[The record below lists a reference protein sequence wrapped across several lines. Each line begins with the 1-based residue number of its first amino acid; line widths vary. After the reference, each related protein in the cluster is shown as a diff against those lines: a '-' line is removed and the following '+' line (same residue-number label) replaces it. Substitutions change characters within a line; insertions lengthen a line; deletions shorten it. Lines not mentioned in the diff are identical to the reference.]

1 MRFTR
6 KAREQ
11 KQKNWRMWKKGKQWL
26 CGAALFFTVV
36 SSPGMTILAA
46 EGNAVETPGLAE
58 RQVATNE
65 PPPGEIV
72 EKETEEDSKI
82 NENKS
87 PTASSLKQTQESK
100 NSEQATNTESK
111 EAPTKAGKVIP
122 GPTAISSIFP
132 DANLAEVMRTILG
145 KSSVSDMVTQT
156 ELNSIT
162 SITAENKGII
172 NLSGLENVINLAQLR
187 MNNNNISDLSPLA
200 SLSKLKDVYLNN
212 NNISDLTPLNGT
224 VNLTTVSLNN
234 NNISDLSPL
243 MPSELKLFHLY
254 IENNNVSDL
263 SPLGNFTN
271 LQRID
276 ANSNPIS
283 DISPLVSLAD
293 DRLTNLKIAD
303 INMNDSIFDDI
314 KKLPQLNYLVLD
326 NNNISDLS
334 PLADY
339 QPTNGRISMYIN
351 NNNISDLSPLENV
364 PVSLYATNQNIT
376 LPAEKWLVSLNTTN
390 VVKQLNGDLVAPTSI
405 SNGGQYSG
413 SAVKWDGVLNNV
425 NQSVS
430 YSFNKS
436 GYTGGVNTSYIY
448 GFSGTVTLDVI
459 PVGVKVK
466 LDNDGNSSTTGDQT
480 LLAREIGNLNTL
492 EDMYKYAKSQLDGTD
507 YGLIDI
513 QVDNSDGDY
522 VVLVSQVGVL
532 KKVDSDGGPVAADV
546 SYTPTYQVTGTGNA
560 AQLSASYEVT
570 IDAPPSGFVYVYEK
584 GTSQEKRYTTN
595 TPLTIPNT
603 DVNGNGVSDWRD
615 NYTVVQYKKAGN
627 LNPVGPGGTPIPGG
641 VIDTPDESLEG
652 DIITVPDTIT
662 GSDGREY
669 TVDPSVDIDPNTP
682 GVQITL
688 DDEDQDVPYLDV
700 VLSESESTSLSES
713 ESTSLSESES
723 TSLSESESTSLSESE
738 STSLSESESTS
749 LSESESTSL
758 SESESTSLS
767 ESESTSLSES
777 ESTSLSESESTS
789 LSESE
794 STSLS
799 ESESTSL
806 SESEST
812 SLSES

>member
-187 MNNNNISDLSPLA
+187 MNNNNLSDLSPLA

-314 KKLPQLNYLVLD
+314 KKLPQLNYLV
-326 NNNISDLS
+326 
-334 PLADY
+334 
-339 QPTNGRISMYIN
+339 
-351 NNNISDLSPLENV
+351 
-364 PVSLYATNQNIT
+364 
-376 LPAEKWLVSLNTTN
+376 
-390 VVKQLNGDLVAPTSI
+390 
-405 SNGGQYSG
+405 
-413 SAVKWDGVLNNV
+413 
-425 NQSVS
+425 
-430 YSFNKS
+430 
-436 GYTGGVNTSYIY
+436 
-448 GFSGTVTLDVI
+448 
-459 PVGVKVK
+459 
-466 LDNDGNSSTTGDQT
+466 
-480 LLAREIGNLNTL
+480 
-492 EDMYKYAKSQLDGTD
+492 
-507 YGLIDI
+507 
-513 QVDNSDGDY
+513 
-522 VVLVSQVGVL
+522 
-532 KKVDSDGGPVAADV
+532 
-546 SYTPTYQVTGTGNA
+546 
-560 AQLSASYEVT
+560 
-570 IDAPPSGFVYVYEK
+570 
-584 GTSQEKRYTTN
+584 
-595 TPLTIPNT
+595 
-603 DVNGNGVSDWRD
+603 
-615 NYTVVQYKKAGN
+615 
-627 LNPVGPGGTPIPGG
+627 
-641 VIDTPDESLEG
+641 
-652 DIITVPDTIT
+652 
-662 GSDGREY
+662 
-669 TVDPSVDIDPNTP
+669 
-682 GVQITL
+682 
-688 DDEDQDVPYLDV
+688 
-700 VLSESESTSLSES
+700 
-713 ESTSLSESES
+713 
-723 TSLSESESTSLSESE
+723 
-738 STSLSESESTS
+738 
-749 LSESESTSL
+749 
-758 SESESTSLS
+758 
-767 ESESTSLSES
+767 
-777 ESTSLSESESTS
+777 
-789 LSESE
+789 
-794 STSLS
+794 
-799 ESESTSL
+799 
-806 SESEST
+806 
-812 SLSES
+812 

>member
-122 GPTAISSIFP
+122 GPTVISSIFP
-132 DANLAEVMRTILG
+132 DANLAEVMRTTLG

-162 SITAENKGII
+162 SIIAGNKGII
-172 NLSGLENVINLAQLR
+172 NLSGLENVTNLTNVNL
-187 MNNNNISDLSPLA
+187 NNNNISDLSPLA
-200 SLSKLKDVYLNN
+200 SSSKLKDVNLSN

-224 VNLTTVSLNN
+224 VNLTNVNLNN

-243 MPSELKLFHLY
+243 LPSELKLFHLY

-314 KKLPQLNYLVLD
+314 KKLTKLNYLVL
-326 NNNISDLS
+326 
-334 PLADY
+334 
-339 QPTNGRISMYIN
+339 N
-351 NNNISDLSPLENV
+351 NNNISDLSPLVGYEPENGRINMYIENNNISDLSPLNNI
-364 PVSLYATNQNIT
+364 PVNLYANNQIIT

-436 GYTGGVNTSYIY
+436 MYTGGVNSSYIY

-480 LLAREIGNLNTL
+480 LLAREIGDLNTL
-492 EDMYKYAKSQLDGTD
+492 EDMYKYAKSQLDGTN

-713 ESTSLSESES
+713 ES
-723 TSLSESESTSLSESE
+723 
-738 STSLSESESTS
+738 
-749 LSESESTSL
+749 
-758 SESESTSLS
+758 
-767 ESESTSLSES
+767 
-777 ESTSLSESESTS
+777 
-789 LSESE
+789 
-794 STSLS
+794 
-799 ESESTSL
+799 
-806 SESEST
+806 
-812 SLSES
+812 

>member
-122 GPTAISSIFP
+122 GPTVISSIFP
-132 DANLAEVMRTILG
+132 DANLAEVMRTTLG

-162 SITAENKGII
+162 SIIAGNKGII
-172 NLSGLENVINLAQLR
+172 NLSGLENVTNLTNVNL
-187 MNNNNISDLSPLA
+187 NNNNISDLSPLA
-200 SLSKLKDVYLNN
+200 SSSKLKDVNLSN

-224 VNLTTVSLNN
+224 VNLTNVNLNN

-243 MPSELKLFHLY
+243 LPSELKLFHLY

-314 KKLPQLNYLVLD
+314 KKLTKLNYLVL
-326 NNNISDLS
+326 
-334 PLADY
+334 
-339 QPTNGRISMYIN
+339 N
-351 NNNISDLSPLENV
+351 NNNISDLSPLVGYEPENGRINMYIENNNISDLSPLNNI
-364 PVSLYATNQNIT
+364 PVNLYANNQIIT

-436 GYTGGVNTSYIY
+436 MYTGGVNSSYIY

-480 LLAREIGNLNTL
+480 LLAREIGDLNTL
-492 EDMYKYAKSQLDGTD
+492 EDMYKYAKSQLDGTN

-713 ESTSLSESES
+713 ESTS
-723 TSLSESESTSLSESE
+723 
-738 STSLSESESTS
+738 
-749 LSESESTSL
+749 
-758 SESESTSLS
+758 
-767 ESESTSLSES
+767 
-777 ESTSLSESESTS
+777 
-789 LSESE
+789 
-794 STSLS
+794 
-799 ESESTSL
+799 
-806 SESEST
+806 
-812 SLSES
+812 